1 MSGHSSD
8 AWLEGVYHAK
18 TQNELIAL
26 YDVWA
31 DTYDADM
38 QGIGYVHP
46 AVIAG
51 LVGRY
56 VPNQSD
62 PVFDAG
68 VGTGT
73 VGKILAILGYSNLI
87 GVDMS
92 EGMLA
97 RATARRIYADLRNR
111 VLGEPLD
118 FADGSMAAIVSTGV
132 FTTGHGPAHAWDEL
146 TRITRAGGHLIFTV
160 GTVVWQEQGFAKK
173 FDELCGMGLV
183 EPVETTPVY
192 HPMPYSPTESGFTT
206 RAHVYRKL

>member
-18 TQNELIAL
+18 TQKDLVSL
-26 YDVWA
+26 YDGWA
-31 DTYDADM
+31 ATYDADM

-56 VPNQSD
+56 VQSKND
-62 PVFDAG
+62 PIFDAG

-73 VGKILAILGYSNLI
+73 VGNLLAIMGYGNLI

-97 RATARRIYADLRNR
+97 RAKARKIYVDLRNR

-118 FADGSMAAIVSTGV
+118 FADGTMAAVVSTGV
-132 FTTGHGPAHAWDEL
+132 FTTGHGPANAWDEL

-160 GTVVWQEQGFAKK
+160 GTVVWQDSGFADK
-173 FDELCGMGLV
+173 FDALCGKGLIA
-183 EPVETTPVY
+183 PVETTPIY
-192 HPMPYSPTESGFTT
+192 HPMPHSPTESGFTT

>member
-18 TQNELIAL
+18 TQDDLIAL
-26 YDVWA
+26 YDGWA

-97 RATARRIYADLRNR
+97 RATARKIYADLRNR

-160 GTVVWQEQGFAKK
+160 GTVVWQESG
-173 FDELCGMGLV
+173 LCQ
-183 EPVETTPVY
+183 
-192 HPMPYSPTESGFTT
+192 
-206 RAHVYRKL
+206 KI

>member
-18 TQNELIAL
+18 TQHDLIAL
-26 YDVWA
+26 YDGWA

-56 VPNQSD
+56 VPDKSD

-73 VGKILAILGYSNLI
+73 VGKILAILGYGNLI

-97 RATARRIYADLRNR
+97 RARARKIYAELRNR

-118 FADGSMAAIVSTGV
+118 FRRRQHGRHCLNRRLH
-132 FTTGHGPAHAWDEL
+132 HGPRPGPCL
-146 TRITRAGGHLIFTV
+146 G
-160 GTVVWQEQGFAKK
+160 
-173 FDELCGMGLV
+173 
-183 EPVETTPVY
+183 
-192 HPMPYSPTESGFTT
+192 
-206 RAHVYRKL
+206 

>member
-18 TQNELIAL
+18 TQTDLIAL
-26 YDVWA
+26 YDGWA

-92 EGMLA
+92 DGMLSRAKA
-97 RATARRIYADLRNR
+97 RVKPRQDNPVTKLRQD
-111 VLGEPLD
+111 P
-118 FADGSMAAIVSTGV
+118 STGIYY
-132 FTTGHGPAHAWDEL
+132 PDN
-146 TRITRAGGHLIFTV
+146 
-160 GTVVWQEQGFAKK
+160 
-173 FDELCGMGLV
+173 
-183 EPVETTPVY
+183 
-192 HPMPYSPTESGFTT
+192 
-206 RAHVYRKL
+206 